1 MGEQPTTLEVIIT
14 SFFLVQHWD
23 GNGMQTLAVAP
34 TREQAQSARDALAR
48 ERRTSFLLWGDL
60 IVVEVPMVSDAA
72 SIAALVQSHI
82 VEGSEEWL
90 AEQDA
95 AEAAEQAK
103 REARNRRAQG
113 LPVNEQGFGW
123 WPQ

>member
-1 MGEQPTTLEVIIT
+1 MEVTIT

-34 TREQAQSARDALAR
+34 TREQAQSARAALAR

-82 VEGSEEWL
+82 VEGADELL
-90 AEQDA
+90 AECDA
-95 AEAAEQAK
+95 AKAAEQAE
-103 REARNRRAQG
+103 REAKQRRAQG
-113 LPVNEQGFGW
+113 TPDNEQGFGW